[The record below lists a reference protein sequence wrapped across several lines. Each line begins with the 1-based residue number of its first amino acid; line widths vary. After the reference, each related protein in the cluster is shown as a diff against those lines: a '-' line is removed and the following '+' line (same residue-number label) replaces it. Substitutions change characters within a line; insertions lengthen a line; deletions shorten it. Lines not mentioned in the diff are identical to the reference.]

1 MLGAGVNISSKG
13 EPYIEGSAVTGSNT
27 RVLPKLGFLSVQAG
41 GSRRKPCY
49 RYGFP
54 HKSFQEFF
62 AGFYLAS
69 KVLLET
75 LIWTLMKLT
84 QDFLRELRYVFVFS
98 SGIIV
103 SKSGESAIH
112 LLCAKAKHTN
122 SLSPD
127 TSCYGFKESKG

>member
-1 MLGAGVNISSKG
+1 MDIN
-13 EPYIEGSAVTGSNT
+13 VTDA
-27 RVLPKLGFLSVQAG
+27 R
-41 GSRRKPCY
+41 
-49 RYGFP
+49 
-54 HKSFQEFF
+54 
-62 AGFYLAS
+62 
-69 KVLLET
+69 
-75 LIWTLMKLT
+75 
-84 QDFLRELRYVFVFS
+84 FLRELRYVFVFS